1 MKLKRII
8 SLFLAVLMLFT
19 VVIAEETVIE
29 VPGIL
34 DEETQQTSEDIIV
47 EEESSSQEA
56 QEEVSQQE
64 QTYFSD
70 VPSDSPYADAVNKMV
85 ESGIIDGYGDNT
97 FRPENG
103 VTRAEMCKMINL
115 TFNYVEYDEAAG
127 FPDVKEED
135 WFSPYVLSAQHYAY
149 VEGYEDGTFR
159 PNNNITR
166 QEVCMIINRIVKPA
180 DLTLFGF
187 EVDISD
193 EVSDWAR
200 EAVEIIVSN
209 NLMPLEENNSFRAKE
224 NIKRYELAALLANF
238 VVPPAEPLTAVVEF
252 YDSEGN
258 LVCEADTVYI
268 GDYPTVPEAPAHK
281 DPGYEFVGWRVVG
294 TTEIIDAKSHIII
307 GNTKYESV
315 YALKKYEVEFYNG
328 GQLFET
334 QIVEH
339 GSSPVE
345 PLETPELGG
354 YEFVGWSIYDDG
366 VVVDVTGLVIEKKTS
381 LFATFEKTN
390 NDDSEENV
398 FYNVFFYFEEEI
410 YDTQSI
416 LKGTSPQLPV
426 PPKSEDGD
434 FIGWSLNEY
443 GDKDDVI
450 DVTTYIVTSPVDFYA
465 IVMKNPN
472 DPAFIEK
479 MSRGITQ
486 LEDATFLTVNGKYID
501 AIYAIVDCMTLVLN
515 DANSG
520 IYVDKAY
527 VGRVYEAQIDYV
539 ETLVLDEM
547 SGREASEFKT
557 LLTNNVDKDVRDFL
571 YEYFLSGEDLP
582 I

>member
-1 MKLKRII
+1 
-8 SLFLAVLMLFT
+8 
-19 VVIAEETVIE
+19 
-29 VPGIL
+29 
-34 DEETQQTSEDIIV
+34 
-47 EEESSSQEA
+47 
-56 QEEVSQQE
+56 
-64 QTYFSD
+64 
-70 VPSDSPYADAVNKMV
+70 
-85 ESGIIDGYGDNT
+85 
-97 FRPENG
+97 
-103 VTRAEMCKMINL
+103 MCKMINL

-127 FPDVKEED
+127 FPDVNEED
-135 WFSPYVLSAQHYAY
+135 WFSPYVLSAQHYGY

-166 QEVCMIINRIVKPA
+166 QEVCMIINRIVKPV

-187 EVDISD
+187 EVNITD

-209 NLMPLEENNSFRAKE
+209 NLMPLEENNTFRAKE
-224 NIKRYELAALLANF
+224 NIKRYELAALLSNF

-281 DPGYEFVGWRVVG
+281 EAGYEFAGWRVVG
-294 TTEIIDAKSHIII
+294 TTDIIDAKSHMILSD
-307 GNTKYESV
+307 TKYEAV
-315 YALKKYEVEFYNG
+315 YTLKKYAVEFYNG

-334 QIVEH
+334 QKVEH

-345 PLETPELGG
+345 PLEIPELGG
-354 YEFVGWSIYDDG
+354 YEFVGWSLYDDG
-366 VVVDVTGLVIEKKTS
+366 VVVDITQLVIESKTA
-381 LFATFEKTN
+381 LFATFKKL
-390 NDDSEENV
+390 DDDMGGGEENV
-398 FYNVFFYFEEEI
+398 FYNVYFYFEEEI

-479 MSRGITQ
+479 MNRGITQ
-486 LEDATFLTVNGKYID
+486 LEDITFLTVNGKYID
-501 AIYAIVDCMTLVLN
+501 AIYAVVDCMTLVLN

-527 VGRVYEAQIDYV
+527 VGREYEAQIDYV
-539 ETLVLDEM
+539 ENILLYMTVK
-547 SGREASEFKT
+547 EASEFKT
-557 LLTNNVDKDVRDFL
+557 LITNNVDKDVMDFL